1 MFAWSVVV
9 CHLFCQSLPLGRK
22 CLAKDALMPC
32 QAVIRFNS
40 HPENFCFIAPLL
52 NVFYLGT
59 SDLSS
64 PPGWGAGPGNT
75 DGATTMM
82 MMMVLLAVVAR
93 TRAASQ
99 GQGALARSRC
109 TGSAS
114 ALPHGTTG
122 GSSMVASAGR
132 RRRRWLGRCPLG
144 TCQPPRTSSNNRRL
158 GLGSCSRPRLRPS
171 RTW

>member
-40 HPENFCFIAPLL
+40 HPENFCFIAPVL

-64 PPGWGAGPGNT
+64 PPGWGAGPATRKPRPMCRPVIAGCLGRF
-75 DGATTMM
+75 GAPWDPPDTQTRF
-82 MMMVLLAVVAR
+82 VCRGTSRPCLRLQAGPTLPRPIRGRRLTWPTRDAEELR
-93 TRAASQ
+93 TVH
-99 GQGALARSRC
+99 
-109 TGSAS
+109 
-114 ALPHGTTG
+114 HGTRTPFP
-122 GSSMVASAGR
+122 STDMPPRQAR
-132 RRRRWLGRCPLG
+132 RP
-144 TCQPPRTSSNNRRL
+144 TCQ
-158 GLGSCSRPRLRPS
+158 
-171 RTW
+171 